1 MVDLQKLDSIIDDL
15 EESTAHFV
23 KISSIAQQVQQTAA
37 IADESA
43 AKLSKVIDDVLALNT
58 ASSDMQDAIRS
69 TYQDL
74 EEHFKTVQLQ
84 NAQFSSQVNTLLLEI
99 KNEGHALNK
108 QLENALE
115 SKIDVM
121 KSDIILENRSK
132 TMETQEQIAA
142 YHRDISDTLIST
154 KIEII
159 NASAKQSQENQEA
172 IIVEL
177 KQAIEQSETQFGFL
191 KGISIVSAGMLLVT
205 IILLLI

>member
-108 QLENALE
+108 QLANALE